1 MTALTTEAGPATD
14 HQGRKKYLLAE
25 LRCAA
30 LRVRLAQCDI
40 DAVGLALKAGV
51 ITPDQAC
58 LLLADAGVLG
68 FLGKQDE

>member
-1 MTALTTEAGPATD
+1 MNNDTEVRA
-14 HQGRKKYLLAE
+14 QYLLAE

-30 LRVRLAQCDI
+30 IRARLVQYDI
-40 DAVGLALKAGV
+40 ESIGLALKARG